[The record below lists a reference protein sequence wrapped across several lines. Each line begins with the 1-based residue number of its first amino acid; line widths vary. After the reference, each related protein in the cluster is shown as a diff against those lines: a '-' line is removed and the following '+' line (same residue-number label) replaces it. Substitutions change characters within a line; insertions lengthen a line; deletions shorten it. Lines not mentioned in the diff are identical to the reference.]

1 MKSTASSNS
10 AGGQRSGVWLML
22 LLIFIVLSIFFR
34 YNYVPGLTLASNDG
48 PIGTLNSASR
58 KMPDEFFGGWQDLNS
73 VGIREGACPCI
84 SWCLFWLLGPVGYS
98 KLYAPIGLMLLGLG
112 AWTFFR
118 TMRFAPTAC
127 ILGGLAAMLNSG
139 FFSVACWG
147 VVAHTNTIAITFFA
161 MAALVS
167 AKNATSAVQCWV
179 RIALAGLAVG
189 MGVAEGADVGAIFS
203 VYVALFAMFLAW
215 NSEGPPVPKLA
226 M

>member
-1 MKSTASSNS
+1 MKSTASTNS

-22 LLIFIVLSIFFR
+22 LLIFIILSVLFR
-34 YNYVPGLTLASNDG
+34 YNYLPGFTLASNDG

-58 KMPDEFFGGWQDLNS
+58 KLPDEFFGGWQDLNS
-73 VGIREGACPCI
+73 VGIREGAWPGI

-98 KLYAPIGLMLLGLG
+98 KLLAPVGLLLLGLG
-112 AWTFFR
+112 GWTFFR

-147 VVAHTNTIAITFFA
+147 VVAHTTTIAMTFFA

-167 AKNATSAVQCWV
+167 AKNATSAIQKW
-179 RIALAGLAVG
+179 I
-189 MGVAEGADVGAIFS
+189 
-203 VYVALFAMFLAW
+203 
-215 NSEGPPVPKLA
+215 
-226 M
+226 